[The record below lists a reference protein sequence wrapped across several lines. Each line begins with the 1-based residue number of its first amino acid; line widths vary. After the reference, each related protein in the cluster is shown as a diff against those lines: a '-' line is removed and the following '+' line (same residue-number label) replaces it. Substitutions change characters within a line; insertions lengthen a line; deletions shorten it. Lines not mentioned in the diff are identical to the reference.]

1 MTFVSK
7 FGESRIPGHRDGEYA
22 QLGRSVNEQRQA
34 YSFGKISDGKIARLK
49 ILPGWA
55 WNVLDTQWEEGFEA
69 LLAYVEKYGA
79 ARVPAS
85 HVEGDVKL
93 GRWVTIQRRTYLE
106 GSLPKERQERLKGV
120 HASWAWSVRSAQFE
134 EGIEVWQVFAREDHL
149 NVPRECSVNGI

>member
-1 MTFVSK
+1 MAYVSK

-22 QLGRSVNEQRQA
+22 QLSRWVNKQRQA

-55 WNVLDTQWEEGFEA
+55 WNVLDAQWEEGFEA
-69 LLAYVEKYGA
+69 LLAYVEKYGT

-93 GRWVTIQRRTYLE
+93 GRWVTIQRRIYLK

-134 EGIEVWQVFAREDHL
+134 EGIEVWQVFCKRRPPQRTA
-149 NVPRECSVNGI
+149 

>member
-1 MTFVSK
+1 VTYVSK

-22 QLGRSVNEQRQA
+22 QLGRWVNKQRQA

-55 WNVLDTQWEEGFEA
+55 WNVLDAQWEEGFEA
-69 LLAYVEKYGA
+69 LLAYVEKYGT

-93 GRWVTIQRRTYLE
+93 GRWVTIQRRTYLK
-106 GSLPKERQERLKGV
+106 GSLPKERQERLKRV
-120 HASWAWSVRSAQFE
+120 HASWAGSVRAAQFE
-134 EGIEVWQVFAREDHL
+134 EGIEFGRFFAREDHL